1 MRYSSAPVQTYEPV
15 LNRRL
20 SKALDSI
27 NSASRGNENEIQRIS
42 TLISESQLAKQLNSS
57 AQRERT
63 KAKPVKP
70 LSLKEKRREKVRAFE
85 KMTAR
90 RHPDATPIL
99 SRPRPVVNGK
109 RRVPVLV
116 NARGVPF
123 LRTKKPQPMNLSGVI
138 RSKLDNRW
146 KRVERRE
153 RLTDDSM
160 LAEYEDLWDK
170 LTIGRE
176 DVTWAKEVY
185 DALKEVNTR
194 IKESDVKNKQL
205 ADDMWNVVLAE
216 HKLAEEE
223 RQRSTEK

>member
-27 NSASRGNENEIQRIS
+27 HSASRGNENEIQRIS

-216 HKLAEEE
+216 HELAEEE

>member
-1 MRYSSAPVQTYEPV
+1 
-15 LNRRL
+15 
-20 SKALDSI
+20 
-27 NSASRGNENEIQRIS
+27 
-42 TLISESQLAKQLNSS
+42 
-57 AQRERT
+57 
-63 KAKPVKP
+63 
-70 LSLKEKRREKVRAFE
+70 
-85 KMTAR
+85 MTAR

-123 LRTKKPQPMNLSGVI
+123 LRIKKPQPMNLSGVI

-170 LTIGRE
+170 LTVGRE

-194 IKESDVKNKQL
+194 IENSDVKNKQL
-205 ADDMWNVVLAE
+205 ADDMWDVVLAE
-216 HKLAEEE
+216 RKLAGEE
-223 RQRSTEK
+223 RQRSSEK

>member
-27 NSASRGNENEIQRIS
+27 HSASRGNENEIQRIS

-123 LRTKKPQPMNLSGVI
+123 LRIKKPQPMNLSGVI

>member
-27 NSASRGNENEIQRIS
+27 HSASRGNENEIQRIS

-70 LSLKEKRREKVRAFE
+70 LSLKEKRREEVSVFE

-123 LRTKKPQPMNLSGVI
+123 LRIKKPQPMNLSGVI

-170 LTIGRE
+170 LTIDRE
-176 DVTWAKEVY
+176 DVTWAKEAY

>member
-1 MRYSSAPVQTYEPV
+1 
-15 LNRRL
+15 
-20 SKALDSI
+20 
-27 NSASRGNENEIQRIS
+27 
-42 TLISESQLAKQLNSS
+42 
-57 AQRERT
+57 
-63 KAKPVKP
+63 
-70 LSLKEKRREKVRAFE
+70 
-85 KMTAR
+85 MTAR

-123 LRTKKPQPMNLSGVI
+123 LRIKKPQPMNLSGVI

-160 LAEYEDLWDK
+160 LAEYEDLWDN
-170 LTIGRE
+170 LTVGRE

>member
-27 NSASRGNENEIQRIS
+27 HSASRGNENEIQRIS

-70 LSLKEKRREKVRAFE
+70 LSLKEKRREEVSVFE

-170 LTIGRE
+170 LTIDRE
-176 DVTWAKEVY
+176 DVTWAKEAY

>member
-27 NSASRGNENEIQRIS
+27 HSASRGNENEIQRIS

-70 LSLKEKRREKVRAFE
+70 LSLKEKRREEVRAFE

-170 LTIGRE
+170 LTIDRE
-176 DVTWAKEVY
+176 DVTWAKEAY

>member
-27 NSASRGNENEIQRIS
+27 HSASRGNENEIQRIS

-99 SRPRPVVNGK
+99 SRPCPVVNAK

-160 LAEYEDLWDK
+160 LAEHEDLWDK

>member
-185 DALKEVNTR
+185 GALKEVNTR

>member
-1 MRYSSAPVQTYEPV
+1 
-15 LNRRL
+15 
-20 SKALDSI
+20 
-27 NSASRGNENEIQRIS
+27 
-42 TLISESQLAKQLNSS
+42 
-57 AQRERT
+57 
-63 KAKPVKP
+63 
-70 LSLKEKRREKVRAFE
+70 
-85 KMTAR
+85 MTAR

-123 LRTKKPQPMNLSGVI
+123 LRIKKPQPMNLSGVI

-170 LTIGRE
+170 LTVGRE

-194 IKESDVKNKQL
+194 IENSDVKNKQL
-205 ADDMWNVVLAE
+205 ADDMWDVVLAE
-216 HKLAEEE
+216 RKLAEEE
-223 RQRSTEK
+223 RQRSSEK

>member
-1 MRYSSAPVQTYEPV
+1 M
-15 LNRRL
+15 LNRRCL
-20 SKALDSI
+20 SKTLDSI
-27 NSASRGNENEIQRIS
+27 HSASRGNQNEIQRIS

-70 LSLKEKRREKVRAFE
+70 LSMKEKRREEVRSFE

-123 LRTKKPQPMNLSGVI
+123 LRIKKPQPMNLSGAI

-160 LAEYEDLWDK
+160 LAEYEDLWDN
-170 LTIGRE
+170 LTVGRE

-194 IKESDVKNKQL
+194 IQESDVKNKQL
-205 ADDMWNVVLAE
+205 ADDMWDVVLAE
-216 HKLAEEE
+216 RKLAEEE
-223 RQRSTEK
+223 RQRSSEK

>member
-27 NSASRGNENEIQRIS
+27 HSASRGNENEIQRIS

-99 SRPRPVVNGK
+99 SRPRPVVNG
-109 RRVPVLV
+109 RRQVPVLV

-123 LRTKKPQPMNLSGVI
+123 LRIKKPQPMNLSGVI

-216 HKLAEEE
+216 HELAEEE

>member
-27 NSASRGNENEIQRIS
+27 HSASRGNENEIQRIS

-216 HKLAEEE
+216 HKLAEQE

>member
-1 MRYSSAPVQTYEPV
+1 
-15 LNRRL
+15 
-20 SKALDSI
+20 
-27 NSASRGNENEIQRIS
+27 
-42 TLISESQLAKQLNSS
+42 
-57 AQRERT
+57 
-63 KAKPVKP
+63 
-70 LSLKEKRREKVRAFE
+70 
-85 KMTAR
+85 MTAR

-160 LAEYEDLWDK
+160 LAEHEDLWDK

>member
-1 MRYSSAPVQTYEPV
+1 
-15 LNRRL
+15 
-20 SKALDSI
+20 
-27 NSASRGNENEIQRIS
+27 
-42 TLISESQLAKQLNSS
+42 
-57 AQRERT
+57 
-63 KAKPVKP
+63 
-70 LSLKEKRREKVRAFE
+70 
-85 KMTAR
+85 MTAR

-99 SRPRPVVNGK
+99 SRPRPVVNGR

-123 LRTKKPQPMNLSGVI
+123 LRIKKPQPMNLSGVI

-170 LTIGRE
+170 LTVGRE
-176 DVTWAKEVY
+176 DVTWVKEVY

-194 IKESDVKNKQL
+194 IEDSDVKNKQL
-205 ADDMWNVVLAE
+205 ADDMWDVVLAE
-216 HKLAEEE
+216 RKLAEEE
-223 RQRSTEK
+223 RQRSSEK

>member
-1 MRYSSAPVQTYEPV
+1 M
-15 LNRRL
+15 
-20 SKALDSI
+20 
-27 NSASRGNENEIQRIS
+27 
-42 TLISESQLAKQLNSS
+42 
-57 AQRERT
+57 
-63 KAKPVKP
+63 
-70 LSLKEKRREKVRAFE
+70 KEKRREEVRSFE

-123 LRTKKPQPMNLSGVI
+123 LRIKKPQPMNLSGAI

-160 LAEYEDLWDK
+160 LAEYEDLWDN
-170 LTIGRE
+170 LTVGRE

-194 IKESDVKNKQL
+194 IQESDVKNKQL
-205 ADDMWNVVLAE
+205 ADDMWDVVLAE
-216 HKLAEEE
+216 RKLAEEE
-223 RQRSTEK
+223 RQRSSEK

>member
-1 MRYSSAPVQTYEPV
+1 M
-15 LNRRL
+15 
-20 SKALDSI
+20 
-27 NSASRGNENEIQRIS
+27 
-42 TLISESQLAKQLNSS
+42 
-57 AQRERT
+57 
-63 KAKPVKP
+63 
-70 LSLKEKRREKVRAFE
+70 
-85 KMTAR
+85 
-90 RHPDATPIL
+90 
-99 SRPRPVVNGK
+99 
-109 RRVPVLV
+109 PVLV

-123 LRTKKPQPMNLSGVI
+123 LRIKKPQPLNLSGVI

-153 RLTDDSM
+153 RLTEDSM

-194 IKESDVKNKQL
+194 IEESDVKNKQL

-216 HKLAEEE
+216 RKFAKEE

>member
-27 NSASRGNENEIQRIS
+27 HSASRGNENEIQRIS

>member
-1 MRYSSAPVQTYEPV
+1 
-15 LNRRL
+15 
-20 SKALDSI
+20 
-27 NSASRGNENEIQRIS
+27 
-42 TLISESQLAKQLNSS
+42 
-57 AQRERT
+57 
-63 KAKPVKP
+63 
-70 LSLKEKRREKVRAFE
+70 
-85 KMTAR
+85 MTAR

-123 LRTKKPQPMNLSGVI
+123 LRIKKPQPMNLSGAI

-160 LAEYEDLWDK
+160 LAEYEDLWDN
-170 LTIGRE
+170 LTVGRE

-194 IKESDVKNKQL
+194 IQESDVKNKQL
-205 ADDMWNVVLAE
+205 ADDMWDVVLAE
-216 HKLAEEE
+216 RKLAEEE
-223 RQRSTEK
+223 RQRSSEK